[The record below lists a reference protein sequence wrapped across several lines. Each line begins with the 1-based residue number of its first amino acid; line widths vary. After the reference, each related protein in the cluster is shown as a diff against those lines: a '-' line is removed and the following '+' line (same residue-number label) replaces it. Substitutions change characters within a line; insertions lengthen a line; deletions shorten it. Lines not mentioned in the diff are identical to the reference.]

1 VKAGMLEKVLIVD
14 DEDDIRAIAEIGLRS
29 VGGLETVVA
38 SSGAEGIRR
47 ARDDQPDLILL
58 DMMMPEMDG
67 MQTLERLRADGT
79 TASIPVIFMTARVQK
94 HEIDAYLD
102 LGAIGVLAKP
112 FNPMELA
119 TEIRQLFEAAIRT

>member
-1 VKAGMLEKVLIVD
+1 MLEKVLIVD

>member
-1 VKAGMLEKVLIVD
+1 MLEKVLIVD
-14 DEDDIRAIAEIGLRS
+14 DEDDIRVIAEISLRS

-38 SSGAEGIRR
+38 SSGADGIRR
-47 ARDDQPDLILL
+47 ARDEQPDLILL
-58 DMMMPEMDG
+58 DVMMPGMDG
-67 MQTLERLRADGT
+67 MQTLERLRADDT

-94 HEIDAYLD
+94 HEADAYLD

-119 TEIRQLFEAAIRT
+119 SEVRQLFDAAVRT

>member
-1 VKAGMLEKVLIVD
+1 MLEKVLIVD
-14 DEDDIRAIAEIGLRS
+14 DEDDIRVIAEISLRS

-38 SSGAEGIRR
+38 SSGADGIRR
-47 ARDDQPDLILL
+47 ARDEQPDLILL
-58 DMMMPEMDG
+58 DVMMPGMDG
-67 MQTLERLRADGT
+67 MQTLERLRADDT

-94 HEIDAYLD
+94 HEADAYLY

-119 TEIRQLFEAAIRT
+119 SEVRQLFDAAVRT

>member
-1 VKAGMLEKVLIVD
+1 MLEKVLIVD
-14 DEDDIRAIAEIGLRS
+14 DEDDIRVIAEISLRS

-38 SSGAEGIRR
+38 SSGADGIRR
-47 ARDDQPDLILL
+47 ARDEQPDLILL
-58 DMMMPEMDG
+58 DVMMPGMDG
-67 MQTLERLRADGT
+67 MQTLERLRADDT

-94 HEIDAYLD
+94 HEADAYLD

-119 TEIRQLFEAAIRT
+119 SEVRQIFDAAVRT

>member
-1 VKAGMLEKVLIVD
+1 MARMLKKVLIVD
-14 DEDDIRAIAEIGLRS
+14 DEDDIRVIAEISLRN

-38 SSGAEGIRR
+38 SSGTDGISR
-47 ARDDQPDLILL
+47 ARDEQPDLILL
-58 DMMMPEMDG
+58 DVMMPGMDG
-67 MQTLERLRADGT
+67 MQTLEQLRADET

-94 HEIDAYLD
+94 HESDAYLD

-119 TEIRQLFEAAIRT
+119 GDVREIFEAAVRT

>member
-1 VKAGMLEKVLIVD
+1 MLEKVLIVD
-14 DEDDIRAIAEIGLRS
+14 DEDDIRVIAEISLRT
-29 VGGLETVVA
+29 VGALETVVA

-47 ARDDQPDLILL
+47 AREEQPDLILL
-58 DMMMPEMDG
+58 DVMMPGMDG
-67 MQTLERLRADGT
+67 PQTLERLRADGT

-94 HEIDAYLD
+94 HEIDTYLD

-119 TEIRQLFEAAIRT
+119 TEVRQLFEAAIRT